1 MRMYSAKH
9 RASEPDVIALLAT
22 LHEGIVTFSSP
33 EALTSAAIPLG
44 VMSAEPTICSSLMLL
59 LTVVRP
65 WTPM

>member
-1 MRMYSAKH
+1 MRMYCAKQ
-9 RASEPDVIALLAT
+9 RASVPDVIALLAT
-22 LHEGIVTFSSP
+22 LHEGIDTLVSP
-33 EALTSAAIPLG
+33 DALTSAAIPLG